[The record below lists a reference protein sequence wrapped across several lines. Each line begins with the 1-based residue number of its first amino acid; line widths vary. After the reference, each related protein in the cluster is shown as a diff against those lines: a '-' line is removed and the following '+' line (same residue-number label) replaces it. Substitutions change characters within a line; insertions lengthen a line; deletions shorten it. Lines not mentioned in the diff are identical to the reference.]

1 MLEARK
7 VVREVKP
14 GMVTPADIS
23 RTMLNKIIDLEN
35 ELGRLKKRLKEK
47 EVVTKIIEDD
57 VNRLNYIQEELQGI
71 LPE

>member
-1 MLEARK
+1 MPDPIYGM
-7 VVREVKP
+7 VKP
-14 GMVTPADIS
+14 SDIS

-47 EVVTKIIEDD
+47 EAEAKIIEGD